1 MRLHLS
7 HSLVILLVLI
17 SQVAFAS
24 DELKQERDSL
34 QTRLIELAEAP
45 AEERAAVC
53 YYLGYNFTEEYEFDS
68 ALVWFS
74 SALDLYREAKDLDR
88 IYKSLFNLAYIHYQI
103 YEYDKALEYFHQ
115 SMDEV
120 AEVRDDDSLR
130 AVILDWI
137 SLQYLYSGAYGEAI
151 KNQLQSIQIREE
163 LSDSAGLAESYYSM
177 GDIFNHQKKMEES
190 HQYFNK
196 CIHLAER
203 FNQNHLIYGAL
214 GSIGGLYIEEDKWDS
229 AYVYSRRALQLA
241 EAEGMEYGIAYS
253 SSALGNYHLEMEQYD
268 SARYFFE
275 RAAEIAQRMGEAGEI
290 ANAHLGLGRVCHA
303 EGQTDLA
310 LGHFKEALRISRQYE
325 LNDVLEDIFEKV
337 SKYFYDIEMY
347 DSAFLY
353 QQKLAAL
360 KDSLFQ
366 ERNESTMST
375 LEARYGIL
383 QQESAQQQ
391 LLLKKDKQIE
401 QMTMWGAII
410 MLLLVLA
417 LTWTLYRNYRNQKQ
431 TNAILELNNSMIR
444 AQNDKLLMY
453 NEDLKQFAYATSH
466 DLKQPLRTIGSFASL
481 IQRKLATEINEET
494 RTYFEFIN
502 RAVND
507 MSALLTNLLSYSQL
521 DDKSM
526 SYEDLDLNDILSSV
540 TNNLT
545 SLIQDKD
552 ASVLIEELP
561 GIHANREHMMQLFQN
576 LTNNGL
582 KFNDKDNPEIQISWY
597 RKKGKLHFTVQ
608 DNGLG
613 IDKEYTEC
621 IFGLFQRLHDK
632 SEYQGSGMGLAI
644 CKRIVKHYRGE
655 IWVDSRKGRGS
666 TFHFVLPE
674 AKAMQVQAAA

>member
-17 SQVAFAS
+17 SQVALAS

-34 QTRLIELAEAP
+34 HSRLVELAEAP
-45 AEERAAVC
+45 AEDRAAVC
-53 YYLGYNFTEEYEFDS
+53 YNLGYNFTEEYKFDS
-68 ALVWFS
+68 ALVWFN
-74 SALDLYREAKDLDR
+74 SALELYREAKDLDQ
-88 IYKSLFNLAYIHYQI
+88 IYKCLFNLAYIHYQM

-137 SLQYLYSGAYGEAI
+137 SLQYLYSGAYEEAI
-151 KNQLQSIQIREE
+151 KDQLQSIKIREE
-163 LSDSAGLAESYYSM
+163 QNDSAGLAESYYSM
-177 GDIFNHQKKMEES
+177 GDIFNYQKKIEES

-196 CIHLAER
+196 CINLAER
-203 FNQNHLIYGAL
+203 FNQYHLIYGAL
-214 GSIGGLYIEEDKWDS
+214 GSIGGLYLEDSKWDS
-229 AYVYSRRALQLA
+229 AYVYSRRALKLA
-241 EAEGMEYGIAYS
+241 EAEGIEYGIANS
-253 SSALGNYHLEMEQYD
+253 SSALGNYHLEMEGYD

-310 LGHFKEALRISRQYE
+310 LGHFKESLRISHQYE
-325 LNDVLEDIFEKV
+325 LNDVLEEVFEKV

-353 QQKLAAL
+353 QEKLAAL
-360 KDSLFQ
+360 KNSLFQ
-366 ERNESTMST
+366 ERNESTIST
-375 LEARYGIL
+375 LEARYSIL
-383 QQESAQQQ
+383 QHESAQQQ

-401 QMTMWGAII
+401 QMTMWGAIT

-417 LTWTLYRNYRNQKQ
+417 LTWTLYHNYRNQKQ

-466 DLKQPLRTIGSFASL
+466 DLRQPLRTIGSFASL
-481 IQRKLATEINEET
+481 IERKLATEINEDT
-494 RTYFEFIN
+494 RIYFEFIN

-526 SYEDLDLNDILSSV
+526 SYEDLNLNEILSSV

-545 SLIQDKD
+545 SLIQDKG
-552 ASVLIEELP
+552 ANILIEEMP
-561 GIHANREHMMQLFQN
+561 GIHANREHMMLLFQN

-582 KFNDKDNPEIQISWY
+582 KFNEKDNPEIQISWY

-613 IDKEYTEC
+613 IEKEYTER

-632 SEYQGSGMGLAI
+632 SQYHGSGMGLAI

-655 IWVDSRKGRGS
+655 IWVDSRKGEGS

-674 AKAMQVQAAA
+674 AKAMQAAV